1 MTSTPRRTVAT
12 LALTLIAATA
22 LTGCSAVS
30 TILQKEKTGEYADVT
45 ALEDWDGNAP
55 WIPSDATGIRTHES
69 TDGTV
74 AVVLLDSDAEL
85 DAALCAEI
93 DRQSGPAF
101 SIEGAPNVF
110 KTDRVFA
117 CGDWTVAPTD
127 DGWYG
132 WTPSDPDE
140 KEQSPAA

>member
-1 MTSTPRRTVAT
+1 MNTTPRCTVAT
-12 LALTLIAATA
+12 LALTLIAVTA

-55 WIPSDATGIRTHES
+55 WVPSDATDIRTHES
-69 TDGTV
+69 TDGKV
-74 AVVLLDSDAEL
+74 AVLLLDSAADL
-85 DAALCAEI
+85 DAALCTEV
-93 DRQSGPAF
+93 DRESAPAF

-117 CGDWTVAPTD
+117 CGDWTVAPTK

-132 WTPSDPDE
+132 WTPNDPDE
-140 KEQSPAA
+140 KKQSPTA